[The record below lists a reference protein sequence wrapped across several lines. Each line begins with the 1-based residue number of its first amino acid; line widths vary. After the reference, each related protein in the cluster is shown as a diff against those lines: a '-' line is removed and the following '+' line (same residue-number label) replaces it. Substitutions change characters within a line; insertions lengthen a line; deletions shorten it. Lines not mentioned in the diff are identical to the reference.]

1 MFGALSRC
9 AASLIQPPPPVI
21 SHEEGSRRVGDPTEG
36 GMNSDAATTPQ
47 KAEGERGDGTV

>member
-1 MFGALSRC
+1 M
-9 AASLIQPPPPVI
+9 
-21 SHEEGSRRVGDPTEG
+21 RRGVVGVGDPTEG